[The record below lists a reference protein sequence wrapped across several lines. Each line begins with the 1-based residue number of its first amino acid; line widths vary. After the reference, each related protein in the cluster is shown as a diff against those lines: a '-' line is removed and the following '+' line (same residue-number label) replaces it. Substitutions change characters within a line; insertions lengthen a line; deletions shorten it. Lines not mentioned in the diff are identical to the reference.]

1 LTIYRGTYNSS
12 AARRR
17 RSFHRLG
24 ITVAAAVMAIGLA
37 IIAAAV
43 VRLELWEAL
52 HEDSLAIVLSMVLAP
67 LAVVCFAV
75 YGVVRA
81 IGWVFGGSVG

>member
-1 LTIYRGTYNSS
+1 MYRGTYSS
-12 AARRR
+12 SSSRRR
-17 RSFHRLG
+17 RRFHRLG
-24 ITVAAAVMAIGLA
+24 IIVAAIVMTIGLA

-52 HEDSLAIVLSMVLAP
+52 HEDSLAIVLSMALAP
-67 LAVVCFAV
+67 LAVLCLAA

-81 IGWVFGGSVG
+81 IGWVTGAH

>member
-1 LTIYRGTYNSS
+1 MTIYRGTYNSS

-17 RSFHRLG
+17 RRFHRLG

-52 HEDSLAIVLSMVLAP
+52 HEDSLAIVLSMALVP
-67 LAVVCFAV
+67 LAVLYLAV
-75 YGVVRA
+75 YGLVRA